1 MERPLSPHSC
11 PMQYIPHAEVV
22 CLLKQSSDVLFPFN
36 SLDDFPR
43 NTVSDRSAGHSCL
56 PRSTLDSV
64 ISLSWSSC
72 ATHGNSH
79 SQMYLSLPRLRA
91 FACTWLSFSQTWGL
105 QVLAK
110 MLSCLCCL
118 SHLWKVAIPAS
129 KWLPSHP
136 PIYFLQSFKPRSK
149 DVFLI
154 EYLWFVLSPP
164 SGTAW
169 SERALCQHRKH
180 SSVLPT

>member
-1 MERPLSPHSC
+1 M
-11 PMQYIPHAEVV
+11 
-22 CLLKQSSDVLFPFN
+22 LFPFN
-36 SLDDFPR
+36 PLDDFPG
-43 NTVSDRSAGHSCL
+43 NTVSDCSTGRSCL
-56 PRSTLDSV
+56 PHSTLGSV
-64 ISLSWSSC
+64 VSLSWSSC

-79 SQMYLSLPRLRA
+79 SQMNLRLPRLGA
-91 FACTWLSFSQTWGL
+91 FACTWLSFLQTWGL

-136 PIYFLQSFKPRSK
+136 PIYFLQRFKPRSK
-149 DVFLI
+149 GVFLI
-154 EYLWFVLSPP
+154 EYLRFVLSPP
-164 SGTAW
+164 SRTAW
-169 SERALCQHRKH
+169 SERALCQHRKR